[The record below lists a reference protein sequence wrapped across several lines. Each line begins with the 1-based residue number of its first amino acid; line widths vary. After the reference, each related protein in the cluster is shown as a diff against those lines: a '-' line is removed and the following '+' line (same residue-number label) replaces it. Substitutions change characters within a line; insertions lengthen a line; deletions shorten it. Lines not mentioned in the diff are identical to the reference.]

1 MTMKN
6 DVCGIYM
13 IENKKTKQRY
23 IGQSIHIYQRWNEHI
38 NQPTTYMRI
47 DRAIKKHGADNF
59 ELKVIC
65 ELEQDDDLLNEM
77 EKYYIWKYNTYENDF
92 HYNLTPGGD
101 FSPMKVPEIAAK
113 ISGENHP
120 MKNPEA
126 RAKISGENHP
136 MYGKKGEEH
145 PWFGCKHTPEA
156 KAKISK
162 AHFGKKHS
170 EETRK
175 KISKAHKGKELSKEH
190 RKKISEV
197 RKGKKLSKEHRK
209 KISKAQNTTGYYRV
223 VKSKNPQCRQG
234 FYYRY
239 QYYDDNGKQHRITSV
254 SLEKLEKKVKAKGL
268 EWLKMEE

>member
-13 IENKKTKQRY
+13 IENKNTKQRY

-38 NQPTTYMRI
+38 NKPQLYMYI
-47 DRAIKKHGADNF
+47 DKAIAKHGVDNF

-101 FSPMKVPEIAAK
+101 FCPMKVPEIAAK

-120 MKNPEA
+120 F
-126 RAKISGENHP
+126 
-136 MYGKKGEEH
+136 YGH
-145 PWFGCKHTPEA
+145 KHTPET

-162 AHFGKKHS
+162 AMSGENNPFYGKKLS
-170 EETRK
+170 EK
-175 KISKAHKGKELSKEH
+175 H
-190 RKKISEV
+190 RKKISEAK
-197 RKGKKLSKEHRK
+197 KGKKHLEKIRK
-209 KISKAQNTTGYYRV
+209 KISESRNTSGYYRV
-223 VKSKNPQCRQG
+223 SKHQNHRYKQG
-234 FYYRY
+234 FQYVY
-239 QYYDDNGKQHRITSV
+239 QYYDDDKKRHKIYSV
-254 SLEKLEKKVKAKGL
+254 DIKKLEKKVRAKGL
-268 EWLKMEE
+268 EWFKWEE